1 MPGTD
6 PTLNTLLDFNA
17 PLPTDTLFCPRM
29 SCNVYDNIAM
39 GFSQPLIGTFVVP
52 IGELMHDL
60 RKEREE
66 ETAAL
71 QNVVDQVRRFVLGD
85 KVAGY
90 FKKML
95 NAKIDEAN
103 AIREKELKEQQ
114 VKDAMKA
121 TL

>member
-1 MPGTD
+1 M
-6 PTLNTLLDFNA
+6 
-17 PLPTDTLFCPRM
+17 
-29 SCNVYDNIAM
+29 
-39 GFSQPLIGTFVVP
+39 VP

-66 ETAAL
+66 ETEAL
-71 QNVVDQVRRFVLGD
+71 QNVVDQVRRFLLGD

-95 NAKIDEAN
+95 NAKIEEAN

-114 VKDAMKA
+114 VKYAMKA

>member
-1 MPGTD
+1 M
-6 PTLNTLLDFNA
+6 
-17 PLPTDTLFCPRM
+17 
-29 SCNVYDNIAM
+29 
-39 GFSQPLIGTFVVP
+39 
-52 IGELMHDL
+52 
-60 RKEREE
+60 
-66 ETAAL
+66 
-71 QNVVDQVRRFVLGD
+71 LGD

-95 NAKIDEAN
+95 NAKIEEAN